1 MGTGVASRRFQGG
14 SGALSSPLVARVVPD
29 VSGIDK
35 TFDYLVPTSIIG
47 VLAVGDKVRINLH
60 GRRVGG
66 WVIALGEH
74 GDDGFDDVPLAKL
87 VEITK
92 RSGQGVVPHLVP
104 LAAEVASY
112 YLGPLRA
119 VLNSASA
126 PKVMRSKAQPQHG
139 KIIVTPDSVSALIG
153 DRSVG
158 THVVTIHPRDSV
170 LSLVAALAEHGP
182 VLVVCPTIRMAMLG
196 AASLRRRGCV
206 VAVMPDD
213 WDRGVDGVDV
223 VIGARSAVWAPLS
236 QLSAIVVVDE
246 HDESLKE
253 ERVPT
258 WHARDVAMRR
268 ARYENVPCYLCS
280 PVVSAEAKGLV
291 SRGEA
296 QYASSDSPDG
306 WPVITIADLRDV
318 PVSGS
323 LATSQMLQLVRRQ
336 GESVLCILNTKGKAR
351 LLACAACR
359 TIARCPRCH
368 AALSAGESHM
378 HHCVLCDNDV
388 DAVCSDCGRT
398 SFRVLRSGIGRLR
411 EEIEKASGREVVEV
425 DVATDVLDLAL
436 HDGVYVG
443 TEALL
448 HRVSGA
454 QHVVFL
460 DFDAEI
466 LAPRATATREAVALL
481 IRASRIIGRSGSIVI
496 QTRHVDHDL
505 VVALSQ
511 VHHNPAVLDDWH
523 NSDDAMRRLLSL
535 PPYTVLARVR
545 LDDTVAITD
554 ICDES
559 HMTWARESD
568 DTFIV
573 RGRDVALIRESLSR
587 ARQEFGQHVRIDIDP
602 VRY

>member
-1 MGTGVASRRFQGG
+1 
-14 SGALSSPLVARVVPD
+14 
-29 VSGIDK
+29 
-35 TFDYLVPTSIIG
+35 
-47 VLAVGDKVRINLH
+47 
-60 GRRVGG
+60 
-66 WVIALGEH
+66 
-74 GDDGFDDVPLAKL
+74 
-87 VEITK
+87 
-92 RSGQGVVPHLVP
+92 
-104 LAAEVASY
+104 
-112 YLGPLRA
+112 
-119 VLNSASA
+119 
-126 PKVMRSKAQPQHG
+126 
-139 KIIVTPDSVSALIG
+139 
-153 DRSVG
+153 
-158 THVVTIHPRDSV
+158 
-170 LSLVAALAEHGP
+170 
-182 VLVVCPTIRMAMLG
+182 
-196 AASLRRRGCV
+196 
-206 VAVMPDD
+206 MPDD

-236 QLSAIVVVDE
+236 RLSAIVVVDE

-280 PVVSAEAKGLV
+280 PVVSAEAQGFV

-368 AALSAGESHM
+368 AALS
-378 HHCVLCDNDV
+378 
-388 DAVCSDCGRT
+388 
-398 SFRVLRSGIGRLR
+398 SGIGRLR

-496 QTRHVDHDL
+496 QTRHIDHDL

-545 LDDTVAITD
+545 LDNTVAITD
-554 ICDES
+554 VCDES

-573 RGRDVALIRESLSR
+573 RGRDVALFRESLSR

>member
-1 MGTGVASRRFQGG
+1 
-14 SGALSSPLVARVVPD
+14 
-29 VSGIDK
+29 
-35 TFDYLVPTSIIG
+35 
-47 VLAVGDKVRINLH
+47 
-60 GRRVGG
+60 
-66 WVIALGEH
+66 
-74 GDDGFDDVPLAKL
+74 
-87 VEITK
+87 
-92 RSGQGVVPHLVP
+92 
-104 LAAEVASY
+104 
-112 YLGPLRA
+112 
-119 VLNSASA
+119 
-126 PKVMRSKAQPQHG
+126 
-139 KIIVTPDSVSALIG
+139 
-153 DRSVG
+153 
-158 THVVTIHPRDSV
+158 
-170 LSLVAALAEHGP
+170 
-182 VLVVCPTIRMAMLG
+182 
-196 AASLRRRGCV
+196 
-206 VAVMPDD
+206 
-213 WDRGVDGVDV
+213 
-223 VIGARSAVWAPLS
+223 
-236 QLSAIVVVDE
+236 
-246 HDESLKE
+246 
-253 ERVPT
+253 
-258 WHARDVAMRR
+258 
-268 ARYENVPCYLCS
+268 
-280 PVVSAEAKGLV
+280 
-291 SRGEA
+291 
-296 QYASSDSPDG
+296 
-306 WPVITIADLRDV
+306 
-318 PVSGS
+318 
-323 LATSQMLQLVRRQ
+323 
-336 GESVLCILNTKGKAR
+336 
-351 LLACAACR
+351 
-359 TIARCPRCH
+359 
-368 AALSAGESHM
+368 
-378 HHCVLCDNDV
+378 
-388 DAVCSDCGRT
+388 
-398 SFRVLRSGIGRLR
+398 LR